1 MNKANSNVSTS
12 TTTNSDNVSTNTIS
26 SISETANDA
35 ATTIVRPRI
44 LSVEGNIGAGK
55 TTILEQLQNR
65 FAHDKS
71 IIFLREPVDIWESIK
86 DADGESILE
95 KFYKDPA
102 KYAFSFQVMAY
113 STRVNSLRKIIS
125 ENPDCRMVICE
136 RSLDAD
142 RNIFAK
148 MLFVDGLIDDV
159 CYQTYNRFY
168 DMYQQGTDSQNEFAL
183 SGVIYIDAEAEVC
196 ADRITKRARNGE
208 GGIELAYLQ
217 KCKIY
222 HDAWLMDSKKSD
234 YQVLR
239 LETNQDA
246 TYEVGNE
253 TDCGNQ
259 WINEIVKFIQNV

>member
-1 MNKANSNVSTS
+1 MGLNQSKMNTANVS
-12 TTTNSDNVSTNTIS
+12 
-26 SISETANDA
+26 ANPIVNDVK
-35 ATTIVRPRI
+35 ATVTGPIIRPRI

-55 TTILEQLQNR
+55 TTILEQLQKR
-65 FAHDKS
+65 LADDKS

-95 KFYKDPA
+95 KFYNDPA
-102 KYAFSFQVMAY
+102 KYAFPFQVMAY
-113 STRVNSLRKIIS
+113 STRVNSLRKIIR

-148 MLFVDGLIDDV
+148 MLFADGLIDDV

-168 DMYQQGTDSQNEFAL
+168 DMYQQGADLTTEFAL

-196 ADRITKRARNGE
+196 ADRIIKRARNGE

-222 HDAWLMDSKKSD
+222 HDAWLTGSE
-234 YQVLR
+234 YPVLQ

-246 TYEVGNE
+246 TYEEGDE

-259 WINEIVKFIQNV
+259 WIKEIVEFIQNV